1 MAAVR
6 RAAAD
11 PDPGCPDPAA
21 ADWREGRR
29 MTGRIAIILLVL
41 AAFLVAAFVLKLER
55 RSWTTLGAV
64 LTFGLAGYAL
74 QGSPQLPS
82 ASKSA
87 AGATAQSGEAM
98 VAARRSLFDPAQ
110 PVPSYLMVSDG
121 FARQGRYRSEEH
133 TSELQ

>member
-1 MAAVR
+1 MAGRALRRLCQLRAADQRGHMAAVS

-29 MTGRIAIILLVL
+29 MTGWIAIILLVL

-64 LTFGLAGYAL
+64 LTFGLAG
-74 QGSPQLPS
+74 PLP
-82 ASKSA
+82 
-87 AGATAQSGEAM
+87 
-98 VAARRSLFDPAQ
+98 L
-110 PVPSYLMVSDG
+110 
-121 FARQGRYRSEEH
+121 RSEEQK
-133 TSELQ
+133 SELQ